1 MKTKTVQTEWNGDN
15 SNSADYYCRFA
26 FYLFIDVVMIYN
38 NNNNILI
45 TGLYKVI
52 VESCS
57 SSLESIL
64 SSQSSHIHH
73 LVLKFA

>member
-1 MKTKTVQTEWNGDN
+1 MKMKTVLTEWNGDN
-15 SNSADYYCRFA
+15 SNSTDYYCRFA

-52 VESCS
+52 VEFKSRVNSLKSYS
-57 SSLESIL
+57 SFSP
-64 SSQSSHIHH
+64 
-73 LVLKFA
+73 

>member
-1 MKTKTVQTEWNGDN
+1 MKMKTVLTEWNGDN

-38 NNNNILI
+38 NNILI

-52 VESCS
+52 VEFKSRVNSLKSYS
-57 SSLESIL
+57 SFSP
-64 SSQSSHIHH
+64 
-73 LVLKFA
+73 